1 MNKVIDNVKGMIS
14 DWLASA
20 KSKRLLAAVITSIF
34 TTVGVE
40 TGWLTTEQ
48 ALNISGI
55 AIAAILG
62 DSFRPMNPNK
72 VAE

>member
-1 MNKVIDNVKGMIS
+1 MNKVIDNVKNMIG

-20 KSKRLLAAVITSIF
+20 KSKRLLAAVITSVL

-62 DSFRPMNPNK
+62 DSFRPMNPEK
-72 VAE
+72 K

>member
-1 MNKVIDNVKGMIS
+1 MKILDNLKAMAS

-20 KSKRLLAAVITSIF
+20 KSKRLLAAVITSVL
-34 TTVGVE
+34 TTIGVE

-62 DSFRPMNPNK
+62 DAFRPMNPNK
-72 VAE
+72 ES

>member
-1 MNKVIDNVKGMIS
+1 MKILDNLKAMAS

-20 KSKRLLAAVITSIF
+20 KSKRLLAAVITSVL
-34 TTVGVE
+34 TTIGVE

-55 AIAAILG
+55 AIAAMLG
-62 DSFRPMNPNK
+62 DSFRPMNPK
-72 VAE
+72 KES